1 MTQEHIRVEE
11 FQVSGDDLL
20 AKVKELLRE
29 GNIRRV
35 TVRDEKGR
43 TRFDIPL
50 TLAVAGALVKPKLI
64 ALAAIAAVCAHATVV
79 IERVSQEA
87 ADA

>member
-1 MTQEHIRVEE
+1 MPQEHIRVEE

-35 TVRDEKGR
+35 TIRDEKGR
-43 TRFDIPL
+43 SLLDIPL
-50 TLAVAGALVKPKLI
+50 TLALAGALVKPKLI
-64 ALAAIAAVCAHATVV
+64 ALAAIAAVCTHGTVV
-79 IERVSQEA
+79 IERTSEEA
-87 ADA
+87 TDA